1 MVGAT
6 RRAAGSRER
15 AQGRPVGVKS
25 GERISII
32 HHPDVRRMMMTM
44 KCKVEAMRALAYTW
58 AAAFDNSTRHADQ
71 AECERQRQVME
82 LLAPIVKGW
91 CTETGNEVAYLGVQV
106 HGGVGFIEETGAAQ
120 HCRDARI
127 SKHHSL
133 TGSYAFSQFN
143 TIWGWASWRRSW
155 NKYDITMQAWPAWS
169 QQGGLSKLP
178 ISSTLFD
185 QHWQSIF
192 HRAFKGEIDTWDFQ
206 WTFNVWESGGLTAL
220 PKNNLITNLG
230 FGDDA
235 THTTF
240 EAPDYVIESYAEEL
254 SFPLAHPSEIKQ
266 NIDLDQSINKYVFS
280 FTPFTLLKSKLKGLL
295 KSLPG
300 IKPLW
305 ALLKRRQTVK

>member
-58 AAAFDNSTRHADQ
+58 AADFDNSTRHADQ

-133 TGSYAFSQFN
+133 TGS
-143 TIWGWASWRRSW
+143 
-155 NKYDITMQAWPAWS
+155 
-169 QQGGLSKLP
+169 
-178 ISSTLFD
+178 
-185 QHWQSIF
+185 
-192 HRAFKGEIDTWDFQ
+192 
-206 WTFNVWESGGLTAL
+206 
-220 PKNNLITNLG
+220 
-230 FGDDA
+230 
-235 THTTF
+235 
-240 EAPDYVIESYAEEL
+240 
-254 SFPLAHPSEIKQ
+254 
-266 NIDLDQSINKYVFS
+266 
-280 FTPFTLLKSKLKGLL
+280 
-295 KSLPG
+295 
-300 IKPLW
+300 
-305 ALLKRRQTVK
+305 